1 MKLLKL
7 MVLTLGVASLAAAMP
22 IVGLYSTGMNV
33 SGGVDQSWQLA
44 GGTAYVTQDGQ
55 FPFGAWVANDGNSS
69 WVSPQAS
76 YVGQGGALLTD
87 PLGSYTYTLTFDL
100 TGYDPSTA
108 WFDFSIAGDDS
119 VTSVNL
125 NSTSLIPGGIGAF
138 AGGVMN
144 GTYSTGVGNGF
155 VAGLN
160 TITVQILNQG
170 GTEGSPSG
178 LRLEFEDSDV
188 QASMNSVPEPATFA
202 LVGLALAVLPL
213 VRRKR

>member
-33 SGGVDQSWQLA
+33 SGGVDQSWQLV

-87 PLGSYTYTLTFDL
+87 PLGTYTYTTTFDL
-100 TGYDPSTA
+100 SGYDPSTA
-108 WFDFSIAGDDS
+108 WFDFSLAGDDS
-119 VTSVNL
+119 ITSVVL
-125 NSTSLIPGGIGAF
+125 NSTSLVPGGIGSF

-144 GTYSTGVGNGF
+144 GTYSSGMGSAF
-155 VAGLN
+155 LPGLN
-160 TITVQILNQG
+160 TITVQVLNQG
-170 GTEGSPSG
+170 GLEGSPTG
-178 LRLEFEDSDV
+178 LRLEIEASDV
-188 QASMNSVPEPATFA
+188 QSMNAIPEPATFA